1 VRDVLDKAPP
11 TWRRRRTGRPPF
23 DPTSRI
29 MALLVKERYGLT
41 YRDAEIYIKENKQTC
56 LECGMTEMPDHNTI
70 WRTITKLREPYL
82 KHLNH
87 EVNQLFK
94 KRRNA

>member
-11 TWRRRRTGRPPF
+11 TWQRRRTGRPPF

-29 MALLVKERYGLT
+29 MAMLVKERYGLT
-41 YRDAEIYIKENKQTC
+41 YRDAEIYLKENQQTC

-70 WRTITKLREPYL
+70 WRTMTKLREPYL
-82 KHLNH
+82 KQLNH

>member
-1 VRDVLDKAPP
+1 MVPFGSRD
-11 TWRRRRTGRPPF
+11 
-23 DPTSRI
+23 RI
-29 MALLVKERYGLT
+29 VVHLVKERYGLT
-41 YRDAEIYIKENKQTC
+41 YRDAEIYLKENQQTC
-56 LECGMTEMPDHNTI
+56 LECGMVEMFDHNTI
-70 WRTITKLREPYL
+70 WRTMTKLNQPYL

>member
-1 VRDVLDKAPP
+1 
-11 TWRRRRTGRPPF
+11 
-23 DPTSRI
+23 

-41 YRDAEIYIKENKQTC
+41 YRDAEIYIKENMQTC
-56 LECGMTEMPDHNTI
+56 LECGMVEMPDHNTI
-70 WRTITKLREPYL
+70 WRTMTKLREPYL

>member
-1 VRDVLDKAPP
+1 MKDVLDKAPP
-11 TWRRRRTGRPPF
+11 RWRRRRTGRPSF
-23 DPTSRI
+23 DPTSRL

-41 YRDAEIYIKENKQTC
+41 YRDAEIYLKENKQTC
-56 LECGMTEMPDHNTI
+56 LECGMIETPDHNTI
-70 WRTITKLREPYL
+70 WRTMTKLREPYL
-82 KHLNH
+82 KQLNH